1 MHCSY
6 LHHITRPSARFG
18 LTPPLVVLVLVL
30 VLTPPGQHKLK
41 HDDTVV
47 PRGVL
52 CFCGSARGVYG
63 NESGRGECGLI
74 MEESSAGA
82 AFILVPRVARML
94 SMYGTLRHRL
104 MSKPNQTRPN
114 LDTKKAT
121 HALKRFPWRRLF
133 NFV

>member
-1 MHCSY
+1 MDTLYPEMHLVLMQKNCLNY
-6 LHHITRPSARFG
+6 LTDQLVALLVHIASQLFASHYSAVYSFRPH
-18 LTPPLVVLVLVL
+18 PPLVVLVL

-82 AFILVPRVARML
+82 AFILVPRESQECFPCKAL
-94 SMYGTLRHRL
+94 S
-104 MSKPNQTRPN
+104 
-114 LDTKKAT
+114 DTG
-121 HALKRFPWRRLF
+121 
-133 NFV
+133 

>member
-1 MHCSY
+1 M
-6 LHHITRPSARFG
+6 
-18 LTPPLVVLVLVL
+18 LVL

-82 AFILVPRVARML
+82 AFILVSRESQECFPCKAL
-94 SMYGTLRHRL
+94 S
-104 MSKPNQTRPN
+104 
-114 LDTKKAT
+114 DTG
-121 HALKRFPWRRLF
+121 
-133 NFV
+133 

>member
-1 MHCSY
+1 MQKNCLNYLTRGYVGAHCIAAIC
-6 LHHITRPSARFG
+6 ITLLGRLLVSASS
-18 LTPPLVVLVLVL
+18 PLVVLVLVL

-74 MEESSAGA
+74 MEDSSAGA
-82 AFILVPRVARML
+82 AFILVARML
-94 SMYGTLRHRL
+94 SM
-104 MSKPNQTRPN
+104 
-114 LDTKKAT
+114 
-121 HALKRFPWRRLF
+121 
-133 NFV
+133 